1 MNAEELAQV
10 LMPVIQEARDRILA
24 IYQSGELATEEKS
37 DHSPVTAADRAS
49 HEILVRGLREMT
61 PDIPVVSEEVVGV
74 RPEIQADRMFW
85 LVDPLDGTKEFVR
98 HSDEFTI
105 NLALVDSNG
114 VPRFGMLDIPSE
126 GRTFIA
132 GDGRAWVWDGRRRQI
147 LSPLHP
153 RNRDAGLVV
162 ALSRSHRGQA
172 EEWLSKRGIRVRE
185 MVYAGSAIK
194 FAWVAEGRVDL
205 YLRLRPTMGWDTAAG
220 QALLEQVGGTVQTL
234 EGQTL
239 RYQPGAFV
247 NPDFVAAGP
256 LS

>member
-1 MNAEELAQV
+1 
-10 LMPVIQEARDRILA
+10 MPVIHEAREAILA
-24 IYQSGELATEEKS
+24 IYTSGEFQTEEKA
-37 DHSPVTAADRAS
+37 DQSPVTAADRAS
-49 HEILVRGLREMT
+49 HEILVRGLRDVT
-61 PDIPVVSEEVVGV
+61 PDIPVVSEEVVGA
-74 RPEIQADRMFW
+74 RPKIESDRLFW

-114 VPRFGMLDIPSE
+114 VPRFGILDIPSE

-132 GDGRAWVWDGRRRQI
+132 GDGRGWVWDGTRRAP
-147 LSPLHP
+147 LSPLNP
-153 RNRDAGLVV
+153 RNREAGLVV

-172 EEWLSKRGIRVRE
+172 EDWLSEQGIRVRE

-194 FAWVAEGRVDL
+194 FAWIAEGRVDL

-220 QALLEQVGGTVQTL
+220 QALLEQLGGTVQTL
-234 EGQTL
+234 RGQPL

-247 NPDFVAAGP
+247 NPDFVAARP
-256 LS
+256 LN